1 MTALT
6 ADDRFAISD
15 LVARFCFA
23 SDFGDYDALDSIFT
37 ENPVTEI
44 EGVGTFDGLE
54 WQVQHARDSER
65 WTNGQNRHVIT
76 NLWIEPE
83 GDGAVAHYL
92 VINFV
97 AGTKPGEPRLV
108 TTGRF
113 DDHVVRTP
121 AGWRIARRRFVPDQ
135 PFVMPELGANLTP
148 EA

>member
-76 NLWIEPE
+76 NL
-83 GDGAVAHYL
+83 
-92 VINFV
+92 
-97 AGTKPGEPRLV
+97 
-108 TTGRF
+108 
-113 DDHVVRTP
+113 
-121 AGWRIARRRFVPDQ
+121 
-135 PFVMPELGANLTP
+135 
-148 EA
+148 